1 MLKIKINRDEFD
13 KINSLLPDICP
24 EASFSLQTQD
34 DNLVKFGFCNSAP
47 CVVGFEMTAQAF
59 CEMLDALNDI
69 EIDAFKFIDKETTE
83 DEECDFYEYFTT
95 KY

>member
-34 DNLVKFGFCNSAP
+34 DNLVKFGFCNSAR
-47 CVVGFEMTAQAF
+47 VLLG
-59 CEMLDALNDI
+59 LI
-69 EIDAFKFIDKETTE
+69 
-83 DEECDFYEYFTT
+83 
-95 KY
+95 